1 MHFLFATPAQSL
13 CVKCLLESILQH
25 RRILFEKL
33 FFYKRI
39 ELFVAPTP
47 ASSPSALAG
56 ERPSRNSLSS
66 RVIHQLWFRKKNNI
80 QALKIVGAG
89 EWSFETCNEFPPF
102 PFKILRIH
110 STKISN
116 CFVALLFFKEKK
128 VVTGHWLIALPIQ
141 QSLQVVIISDDVE
154 TCFHFNCAQLLSRT
168 VKTYGGEIDFYR
180 IWKAATYCCTC
191 RESLGKWRSTH
202 SVIVLA
208 LGQFVIL
215 CNHFRRKGPRRDK
228 TSPPKEARHDRPH
241 GHDIPDDVSISQLA
255 AGEKL
260 SRSN

>member
-80 QALKIVGAG
+80 QALEIVGAG

-110 STKISN
+110 STRISN

-168 VKTYGGEIDFYR
+168 VKTTEEKLISTAFGKLRLIAVLVVKAWESGGVRTLLLF
-180 IWKAATYCCTC
+180 
-191 RESLGKWRSTH
+191 LH
-202 SVIVLA
+202 SVNLLYCAIIFGEKGRVAIRPPPPKKPDTIVLTGTTF
-208 LGQFVIL
+208 L
-215 CNHFRRKGPRRDK
+215 
-228 TSPPKEARHDRPH
+228 TM
-241 GHDIPDDVSISQLA
+241 
-255 AGEKL
+255 
-260 SRSN
+260 SR

>member
-80 QALKIVGAG
+80 QALEIVGAG

-110 STKISN
+110 STRISN

-141 QSLQVVIISDDVE
+141 QSLRHYIRWRWNLFPFQLRTTFVTNCENDEGEMD
-154 TCFHFNCAQLLSRT
+154 FH
-168 VKTYGGEIDFYR
+168 R